1 MPVDERARLDV
12 DALRAAVERDPESVA
27 LISVMWANNEVG
39 TLQPI
44 DEVVAI
50 AAPSTASRCTPTPY
64 RRSARSRST
73 SPPPVSTR

>member
-1 MPVDERARLDV
+1 M
-12 DALRAAVERDPESVA
+12 A

-50 AAPSTASRCTPTPY
+50 AAEHGIPVHTDAVQAVGHGAGRL
-64 RRSARSRST
+64 RRVAA
-73 SPPPVSTR
+73 STR